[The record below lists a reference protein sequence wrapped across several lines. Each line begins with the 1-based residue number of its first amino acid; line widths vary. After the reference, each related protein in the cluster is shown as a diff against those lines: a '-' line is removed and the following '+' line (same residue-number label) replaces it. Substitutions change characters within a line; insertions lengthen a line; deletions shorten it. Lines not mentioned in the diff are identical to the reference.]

1 MITYS
6 IEEILPGFILADRN
20 GYAMAKALEA
30 CLNYFLKRCGE
41 GLDALLDIDKMPE
54 WRLDEMAW
62 EYNCLYDYKAD
73 IDAKRGW
80 IKNAYDYYRCHGTAE
95 GIRQYLGAYFIGAH
109 VSEWAE
115 AELEPGYFDVV
126 VSGVRTPESEA
137 WVRASVEKAK
147 NVRSILH
154 HIVFH
159 GGESRNTI
167 HFAAGVT
174 GMEINDGVKMIW
186 NNPPM
191 EVSEIENMEVGYAE
205 LKDIGRLQ
213 D

>member
-30 CLNYFLKRCGE
+30 CLNYFLARCQE

-80 IKNAYDYYRCHGTAE
+80 IKNAYDYYKCHGTAE
-95 GIRQYLGAYFIGAH
+95 GIKQYLGAYFYRAA
-109 VSEWAE
+109 VAEWFD
-115 AELEPGYFDVV
+115 AELEPGYFDVI
-126 VSGVRTPESEA
+126 VSGLRTAASEA
-137 WVRASVEKAK
+137 WIRASVEKAK
-147 NVRSILH
+147 NVRSLLRNVI
-154 HIVFH
+154 FY
-159 GGESRNTI
+159 GGETRNTMHGATGI
-167 HFAAGVT
+167 ASMGTVDKVT
-174 GMEINDGVKMIW
+174 MI
-186 NNPPM
+186 PDAYT
-191 EVSEIENMEVGYAE
+191 STIRDIEDMTIST
-205 LKDIGRLQ
+205 LQRRDIRKLQ
-213 D
+213 